1 MIDNATDPFALATA
15 AAAKIAELTGV
26 PAHDIA
32 LVLGSGWGEAA
43 NLIGETTHR
52 IPATDLPGFHAA
64 AVPGHVGTI
73 SSVLTS
79 DNKRVLVLG
88 ARTHF
93 YEGKG
98 VRAVVHGVRTAA
110 AAGAKTLVL
119 TNGCGGLNPAWTPG
133 TPVLISD
140 HINLTAA
147 SPLEGATFVDL
158 TDLYSPRMR
167 GLAREV
173 DPTLDEGVYAQFTG
187 PHYET
192 PAEVRYAKAIGADLV
207 GMSTALEAIA
217 ARHAGMEVFGISLV
231 TNLAAGISATALSH
245 EEVIEAGAGRRPA
258 HLRAAGRHRRQALA
272 GPAPGGR
279 GAQRRAPAHPDRIAS
294 DFLHSPIRPKDPPM
308 SQNLHHTELLDRAAA
323 WADQD
328 PDAQTQ
334 AQLRGLCWRVR
345 AGEAEAL
352 EELEDRFAGN
362 LAFGTAGLRAEL
374 GAGPNRMNSMVVRRT
389 AAGIG
394 RFLIER
400 AAGSYVP
407 GAVVGFDARH
417 NSDKFAR
424 ESAAILTAA
433 GVRVSLMPLPLPTPV
448 LAWAVRELDA
458 EAGIM
463 VTASHNPPADNG
475 YKVYLGGRV
484 ESGWGRGA
492 QIVTPT
498 DAQIAALI
506 DHDEPIGAIAL
517 AESGW
522 DVLPGR
528 GEAGDIEAAYLAKVT
543 ALLTAPGGETTA
555 DLDAARAGPED
566 RADPDAR
573 GRRAHHVPGL
583 RVRRLHPGLDRARAG
598 TPGPGIPHRR
608 VPQPGGTR
616 RHRPGR
622 GLAKETGA
630 DLVIANDPDADRCAA
645 AVEFPGTGWRMLRGD
660 EVGWLLGARLA
671 PAADPDS
678 VFANSIVSSRML
690 ASIAAASGLKHEQT
704 LTGFKWI
711 SRAPHL
717 AFGYEEALGY
727 CVAPELVRD
736 KDGISAALLLAEY
749 AAELKAAGSGFPQ
762 VLDQLALA
770 HGLHQTDQL
779 SVRVKDLGL
788 LDTMMDALR
797 ATPPQSLA
805 GEAIV
810 EFEDLG
816 LGAHLPP
823 TDGLLFLTDA
833 GTRVI
838 VRPSGTEPKLK
849 CYLEVIAP
857 VADADDLPGP
867 AHGRPGPAGCPS
879 STNFC

>member
-1 MIDNATDPFALATA
+1 
-15 AAAKIAELTGV
+15 
-26 PAHDIA
+26 
-32 LVLGSGWGEAA
+32 
-43 NLIGETTHR
+43 
-52 IPATDLPGFHAA
+52 
-64 AVPGHVGTI
+64 
-73 SSVLTS
+73 
-79 DNKRVLVLG
+79 
-88 ARTHF
+88 
-93 YEGKG
+93 
-98 VRAVVHGVRTAA
+98 
-110 AAGAKTLVL
+110 
-119 TNGCGGLNPAWTPG
+119 
-133 TPVLISD
+133 
-140 HINLTAA
+140 
-147 SPLEGATFVDL
+147 
-158 TDLYSPRMR
+158 
-167 GLAREV
+167 
-173 DPTLDEGVYAQFTG
+173 
-187 PHYET
+187 
-192 PAEVRYAKAIGADLV
+192 
-207 GMSTALEAIA
+207 
-217 ARHAGMEVFGISLV
+217 
-231 TNLAAGISATALSH
+231 
-245 EEVIEAGAGRRPA
+245 
-258 HLRAAGRHRRQALA
+258 
-272 GPAPGGR
+272 
-279 GAQRRAPAHPDRIAS
+279 
-294 DFLHSPIRPKDPPM
+294 M

-345 AGEAEAL
+345 AGESEAL

-407 GAVVGFDARH
+407 GAVVGYDARH

-433 GVRVSLMPLPLPTPV
+433 GVRVSLMPMPLPTPV

-506 DHDEPIGAIAL
+506 DHDEPIGSIEL

-528 GEAGDIEAAYLAKVT
+528 GEPGDIEAAYLAKVA

-555 DLDAARAGPED
+555 DLDAARADLKIVLTPMHGVGGHTMSQGFASAGFTRVSIVPEQEHP
-566 RADPDAR
+566 DPEFPTVAFPNPEEPGAIDLAVALAR
-573 GRRAHHVPGL
+573 
-583 RVRRLHPGLDRARAG
+583 
-598 TPGPGIPHRR
+598 
-608 VPQPGGTR
+608 
-616 RHRPGR
+616 
-622 GLAKETGA
+622 ETGA

-671 PAADPDS
+671 PTADPAS

-690 ASIAAASGLKHEQT
+690 ASIAAAGGLRHEQT

-717 AFGYEEALGY
+717 SFGYEEALGY

-788 LDTMMDALR
+788 LSSMMDALR

-805 GEAIV
+805 GEAV
-810 EFEDLG
+810 VDFEDLG

-849 CYLEVIAP
+849 CYLEIIAP
-857 VADADDLPGP
+857 AAAGDDL
-867 AHGRPGPAGCPS
+867 
-879 STNFC
+879 STLRAQGQRRLDAIKAELLLMLRA